1 VVGRSETVNRPAS
14 PAGAQGSQDC
24 CAVTGCATLQAPPK
38 GRGNWLLRIIPGRP
52 VTEEGN
58 ILRRTLSIVVL
69 IALLSVAGCATTGDL
84 RRVRGDLNQQV
95 QLTNDRITGIE
106 QGSIGVKDETAG
118 IRKEIERTN
127 EKTDQA
133 IKSLRSSQA
142 ENRVVMTELRDQ
154 IQQIRGSID
163 GLRRDLFSSS
173 ARTSK
178 REEEEKGLREKLDNL
193 TFKINFIENFLGIG
207 KKDVGIGKKD
217 ETADAAVEKN
227 GKPTAQPLKEA
238 VGKGRMDKESLY
250 AAAYELFREAKY
262 EKSREGFEYFLKLH
276 PDTEFSDNAQFWI
289 GECYYFEK
297 KYEKAIV
304 EYDKVVKK
312 YPEGNKAPFALLKQG
327 LSFEKLGDKASAK
340 LLLQQVIRDFPNT
353 SQSRIARTK
362 LLEIR

>member
-1 VVGRSETVNRPAS
+1 MTVERNS
-14 PAGAQGSQDC
+14 F
-24 CAVTGCATLQAPPK
+24 
-38 GRGNWLLRIIPGRP
+38 
-52 VTEEGN
+52 
-58 ILRRTLSIVVL
+58 RRTLSILVL

-84 RRVRGDLNQQV
+84 RRVRGDLYQQI

-106 QGSIGVKDETAG
+106 QGSVGVKDETAG
-118 IRKEIERTN
+118 IRKEIEKTN

-142 ENRVVMTELRDQ
+142 ENRAAMTELRDQ

-163 GLRRDLFSSS
+163 GLRRDLSSSS

-178 REEEEKGLREKLDNL
+178 REEQEKGLREKLDNL

-207 KKDVGIGKKD
+207 KKG
-217 ETADAAVEKN
+217 ETADTAIEKN
-227 GKPTAQPLKEA
+227 GKPPAPPLKET
-238 VGKGRMDKESLY
+238 VGKGKTDKESLY

-262 EKSREGFEYFLKLH
+262 EKSREGFENFLKLH

-304 EYDKVVKK
+304 EYDRVVKK
-312 YPEGNKAPFALLKQG
+312 YPEGNKVPFALLKQG